1 MPPSQG
7 MQTPATPMKI
17 VPAPKQAPLVKPPS
31 TIAPRPTPGTVIM
44 PQPPSPP
51 AAAPSSSQTL
61 QQYIMGGMNVSMKMC
76 VEGQGSITS
85 LLQKVCSSYPDISPE
100 EQQVC
105 HALPSLTQGMEGV
118 DLDGSLCVVKSV
130 PLAQVGQQVCANAA
144 PDKRAACLSV
154 FGM

>member
-1 MPPSQG
+1 
-7 MQTPATPMKI
+7 
-17 VPAPKQAPLVKPPS
+17 
-31 TIAPRPTPGTVIM
+31 
-44 PQPPSPP
+44 
-51 AAAPSSSQTL
+51 
-61 QQYIMGGMNVSMKMC
+61 MGGMNVSMKMC

-118 DLDGSLCVVKSV
+118 DLNGSLCVVKSV